1 MSYISQIKT
10 PDGELYNIKDSEA
23 NGYTDTKVSS
33 AITEVK
39 EYSDTNLATAK
50 SFATSEA
57 GAAFDA
63 AVRYTDTE
71 VNSVESLVMD
81 VHNGLVTYTD
91 TTVATALT
99 QAKTYAEGQA
109 STAESNAKAYADNLP
124 FSSMTAVTASSE
136 ANVGFTNVT
145 TDNKR
150 VPTMSFMAYWN
161 GRYNSSSS
169 NLLYCKKGAFGD
181 LAIINKNSNTGNFL
195 RGDGTWSNTFGNTFN
210 VNGQLNVQNAKNF
223 VCWSGSNSGNF
234 VKIVTTA
241 STENYNQIASN
252 NNFNFCAG
260 VHQFRNYG
268 NTAWATVYA
277 SSFSQQSSIK
287 YKKNVTEM
295 TEEDAKKILE
305 LRPVTYDYINELDGA
320 NCKGLIAEE
329 VYEVQP
335 WGVVF
340 REEEVDGLDY
350 SKFVPQLIKLC
361 QIQQKEIDELKA
373 KIEGGI

>member
-23 NGYTDTKVSS
+23 KSYTD
-33 AITEVK
+33 AEVLGALGEAK
-39 EYSDTNLATAK
+39 TYSDINLATAK
-50 SFATSEA
+50 
-57 GAAFDA
+57 
-63 AVRYTDTE
+63 
-71 VNSVESLVMD
+71 N
-81 VHNGLVTYTD
+81 
-91 TTVATALT
+91 
-99 QAKTYAEGQA
+99 YAESQDY
-109 STAESNAKAYADNLP
+109 TTLSNAKAYAAGEANTALDSAKSYTDTEVSNVLAEAKTYSDGNLNTAKTYANGLP

-169 NLLYCKKGAFGD
+169 NLKYCNKGAFGD
-181 LAIINKNSNTGNFL
+181 LATLSKNSSTANFL
-195 RGDGTWSNTFGNTFN
+195 RGDGTWSNTLAGTFT

-252 NNFNFCAG
+252 NNFNYCAG
-260 VHQFRNYG
+260 NHQFRNYG
-268 NTAWATVYA
+268 NTAWAPAYA
-277 SSFSQQSSIK
+277 SAFTNSSSIR
-287 YKKNVTEM
+287 YKKNVVEM
-295 TEEDAKKILE
+295 TEEDAKKLLE

-320 NCKGLIAEE
+320 DCKGMIAEE

-340 REEEVDGLDY
+340 REEEVEGLDY